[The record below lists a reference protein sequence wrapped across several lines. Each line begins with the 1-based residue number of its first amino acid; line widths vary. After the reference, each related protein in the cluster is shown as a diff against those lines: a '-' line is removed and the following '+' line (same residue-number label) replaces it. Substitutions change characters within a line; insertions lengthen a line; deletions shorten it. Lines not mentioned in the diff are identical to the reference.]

1 MTEIPSSRSTLFDDA
16 ACGLARTTAEG
27 FFLRANQTFC
37 EWIGYRPEELVANL
51 KLQDLLSVGGRIF
64 HQTHWA
70 PLLQL
75 QGSVSEVKLEL
86 IERSGRPVPMVMNA
100 VRRERDGRMIHDI
113 AVYVARDRDSYEREL
128 VLSRRNMEAMAQE
141 ARRLHAEAKDRAL
154 FAEQMIGIVSHDLR
168 NPLQIIQMGMTLLAR
183 GEPAPNQLRV
193 LARLSRAADR
203 ANHLIFDLLD
213 FTQARMG
220 KGLQLSPRPMDLR
233 KTVAEAVEE
242 LRFAFPDRRLLH
254 VHEGQPECHGD
265 ADRLAQVVG
274 NLVANAM
281 AYGAKERAV
290 TVSSKVEGVTFAIA
304 VHNHGLPIPEE
315 TRRALFRPMVRGS
328 GETDAGRSV
337 GLGLFIVS
345 EIVKAHGGEVSVE
358 STTEAG
364 TTFAALLPNNRD
376 VDAVRDGRPLP
387 FMSLP
392 PGEST

>member
-168 NPLQIIQMGMTLLAR
+168 T
-183 GEPAPNQLRV
+183 
-193 LARLSRAADR
+193 
-203 ANHLIFDLLD
+203 
-213 FTQARMG
+213 
-220 KGLQLSPRPMDLR
+220 
-233 KTVAEAVEE
+233 
-242 LRFAFPDRRLLH
+242 RFR
-254 VHEGQPECHGD
+254 
-265 ADRLAQVVG
+265 
-274 NLVANAM
+274 
-281 AYGAKERAV
+281 
-290 TVSSKVEGVTFAIA
+290 S
-304 VHNHGLPIPEE
+304 
-315 TRRALFRPMVRGS
+315 FRWG
-328 GETDAGRSV
+328 
-337 GLGLFIVS
+337 
-345 EIVKAHGGEVSVE
+345 
-358 STTEAG
+358 
-364 TTFAALLPNNRD
+364 
-376 VDAVRDGRPLP
+376 
-387 FMSLP
+387 
-392 PGEST
+392 